1 MEWSAIGDALYAG
14 RVDGVAALVRKALEE
29 GYSPPEVL
37 NEGLLPGMDR
47 VGRDFKADVLF
58 LPEVLIAAKAMHAGM
73 ELLAPLLSE
82 TDRAGLGT
90 FLIGTVQGDLHDIGK
105 NLVVMMLQG
114 AGIEVI
120 DLGIDVSAKGFVEEI
135 RKHRPQI
142 VGMSAL
148 LTTTMGQMKTTLQTL
163 EEAGLRDSIK
173 VMIGGAPVTQEFAD
187 EIGADGYGSDAVS
200 AVELARAWLQS

>member
-14 RVDGVAALVRKALEE
+14 RVDGVAALARKALEE
-29 GYSPPEVL
+29 GHSAQEVL
-37 NEGLLPGMDR
+37 KEGLLPGMDR
-47 VGRDFKADVLF
+47 VGKDFKADILF

-73 ELLAPLLSE
+73 EVLGPLLSE

-105 NLVVMMLQG
+105 NLVAMMLQG

-120 DLGIDVSAKGFVEEI
+120 DLGIDITADGFVDAI
-135 RKHRPQI
+135 REYRPQI
-142 VGMSAL
+142 LGLSSL
-148 LTTTMGQMKTTLQTL
+148 LTTTMGQMKTALENL
-163 EEAGLRDSIK
+163 EEAGLRDSVK

>member
-1 MEWSAIGDALYAG
+1 MEWIAIGDALYAG
-14 RVDGVAALVRKALEE
+14 RVDGVAALARKALEE
-29 GYSPPEVL
+29 GHSAQEVL
-37 NEGLLPGMDR
+37 KEGLLAGMDR
-47 VGRDFKADVLF
+47 VGKDFKADILF

-73 ELLAPLLSE
+73 EVLGPLLSE

-105 NLVVMMLQG
+105 NLVAMMLQG

-120 DLGIDVSAKGFVEEI
+120 DLGIDITADGFADAI
-135 RKHRPQI
+135 REYRPQI
-142 VGMSAL
+142 LGLSSL
-148 LTTTMGQMKTTLQTL
+148 LTTTMGQMKTTLETL
-163 EEAGLRDSIK
+163 EEAGLRDSVK
-173 VMIGGAPVTQEFAD
+173 VMIGGAPVTQQFAD